1 MNAERKMNKM
11 KENEMPVARF
21 SQKELRLFSY
31 LLLGSAL
38 FNFTS
43 AFALLYSVTDGFSIG
58 IPHTREGSSVMAVI
72 FASALLVV
80 ANFVYQLVLRMN
92 ISFSSAMLIGFVA
105 SEVLF
110 SLFLWSLR

>member
-1 MNAERKMNKM
+1 MCADRKMK
-11 KENEMPVARF
+11 KNEMPVTRF
-21 SQKELRLFSY
+21 SRKELRLFSY

-38 FNFTS
+38 FNFIS
-43 AFALLYSVTDGFSIG
+43 ALVLLYSVTDGFSTG
-58 IPHTREGSSVMAVI
+58 IPHTREGSSVIAVT
-72 FASALLVV
+72 FASALLVA

-92 ISFSSAMLIGFVA
+92 IPFSSAMLIGFVT

>member
-1 MNAERKMNKM
+1 M
-11 KENEMPVARF
+11 KQEVPAARF
-21 SQKELRLFSY
+21 SKKELRLFSY

-38 FNFTS
+38 FNFAS
-43 AFALLYSVTDGFSIG
+43 ALVLLYSATDGFSAG
-58 IPHTREGSSVMAVI
+58 IPHTREGSSVIAAT

-80 ANFVYQLVLRMN
+80 ANLVYQLVLRMN
-92 ISFSSAMLIGFVA
+92 IPFSSTMLIGFVA